1 MPLLN
6 HRTIL
11 KVAVALLATAT
22 FAACFDHTTFFNY
35 HAIAP
40 EGWDK
45 PDFQEYNV
53 DPIETDGYY
62 VEEIGLRTSSAY
74 PFRRI
79 HLVVRQDIISTTGTH
94 PSRFRCDTVRVD
106 IYDSW
111 GKSKGRGVDLRQH
124 VIPLKTLSLKAGD
137 SLSVRISHDMSA
149 FTLQGV
155 SDIGLKVTRQ

>member
-53 DPIETDGYY
+53 DPIETDGY
-62 VEEIGLRTSSAY
+62 
-74 PFRRI
+74 
-79 HLVVRQDIISTTGTH
+79 
-94 PSRFRCDTVRVD
+94 
-106 IYDSW
+106 
-111 GKSKGRGVDLRQH
+111 
-124 VIPLKTLSLKAGD
+124 
-137 SLSVRISHDMSA
+137 
-149 FTLQGV
+149 
-155 SDIGLKVTRQ
+155 

>member
-1 MPLLN
+1 MATVLSSATARTAKARAGDQEPPRKTPNPNKHSMPLLN

-79 HLVVRQDIISTTGTH
+79 HLVVRQD
-94 PSRFRCDTVRVD
+94 
-106 IYDSW
+106 
-111 GKSKGRGVDLRQH
+111 QH

-155 SDIGLKVTRQ
+155 SDVGLKVTRQ